1 MTYLYFDES
10 GNFGLDF
17 DNPTV
22 SRHFYLTFSITDNPK
37 EIEKVIKNVIASSKH
52 TKRFRGYLHSADDKD
67 ETLMRGLRYLARKNI
82 RVACM
87 RVDKKHLPLNTAQD
101 VIYKKLVLTLIKRLF
116 ENKILKSDEKY
127 KFIASRYY
135 SNKRLN
141 REFIEYIFEN
151 TSNINIETEW
161 SRNDKC
167 LQATDYFG
175 AAFYRK
181 YEKNDDRFY
190 NIIEDIIVGNY
201 SR

>member
-1 MTYLYFDES
+1 MTHLYFDES

-17 DNPTV
+17 NKLTV
-22 SRHFYLTFSITDNPK
+22 SRYFYLTFIITDCPK
-37 EIEKVIKNVIASSKH
+37 AIEKVIKKVIASSKH

-67 ETLMRGLRYLARKNI
+67 ETVMRGLRYLARKNI

-87 RVDKKHLPLNTAQD
+87 RVDKEHLPLDATQD
-101 VIYKKLVLTLIKRLF
+101 VIYKKLVLTLIKRLYK
-116 ENKILKSDEKY
+116 NNILKSGEKY

-141 REFIEYIFEN
+141 NEFIDYIFEN
-151 TSNINIETEW
+151 TSDFTIETEW

-167 LQATDYFG
+167 LQAADYFG

-190 NIIEDIIVGNY
+190 KVIENIIIGNY
-201 SR
+201 LK